1 MSKKRKK
8 KLNGFQLK
16 QQRNFLGNT
25 KEIIEHYEDLTI
37 KKCSIILQ
45 EMKLESYKNKV

>member
-25 KEIIEHYEDLTI
+25 KEITEH
-37 KKCSIILQ
+37 LQ
-45 EMKLESYKNKV
+45 KI